1 MTINSNKITL
11 LNNVKIPT
19 KFEGLTID
27 GALKYIK
34 NSETMHEKIE
44 NLRTIVNDDEKYKA
58 LKEQLPAFSF
68 SGTFKNSVLNDSFI
82 EHSGVFTVD
91 IDHLEDVNAD
101 KALVCSI
108 PYVLACFIS
117 PSGKGLKAILRIDT
131 LKDDADLKT
140 KFASIT
146 ALFAG
151 YGINIDQSGKD
162 IRRVCFASYD
172 PDIYINYDAEIFYPE
187 IIQVAPK
194 KTNVLPFTPAVS
206 DVNTA
211 DTCIKRI
218 TDIMQSA
225 VPGDRHITRLKA
237 AKLAGGFV
245 AGGLLDER
253 QARDILEQL
262 SHYISDNGTT
272 SSSEIKTIDDGFK
285 EGLLSPITHIF
296 TQRVHEQ
303 YVEQHNEWET
313 PFYKIILHEILAPF
327 PGVMKALVEE
337 TLRVANKPQPELSIL
352 SALIGMAASIGGN
365 YKTPGGQ
372 RFNLYGIGIS
382 GTGTGKDKAMLPA
395 IMLSKVASA
404 ELGGQPGSGAALEDM
419 LEERGTKILLNM
431 DEVAHFIASMN
442 DIKQTHMA
450 SLAGYLLKLFSA
462 SRGVYHTRRLANSS
476 NNAQKECINP
486 CVSLMGF
493 ACPEKLGDAFGHSS
507 NIEDGLMGRVLFVS
521 GRDSVKPRRDQGEF
535 AIPGFVIDT
544 CKKISFNQDITLEI
558 DYQADSELDRVLM
571 DFDNESGSSSNPF
584 AKALKMRSYEKCER
598 VAGVLAV
605 FDNPVQPVIRLQHIE
620 WAEMFIKYCDKEI
633 LEFTSKHLHGGQVQ
647 SDAAKITSL
656 IDRFGSGVLK
666 ATNKIHS
673 GMIKDKYFPR
683 SLLLKN
689 SKLCKRDFDFA
700 IDHLTDLELVKPV
713 NWEGKNSVF
722 RAILVNKS

>member
-1 MTINSNKITL
+1 MINSKITFL
-11 LNNVKIPT
+11 KNALIPY
-19 KFEGLTID
+19 KFDELTIE

-34 NSETMHEKIE
+34 NSETMRDRIAH
-44 NLRTIVNDDEKYKA
+44 LRTIKDPEQYKNEKIK
-58 LKEQLPAFSF
+58 LPAFSF
-68 SGTFKNSVLNDSFI
+68 SGTFKDSVTNANFDQ
-82 EHSGVFTVD
+82 HSGVFTVD

-101 KALVCSI
+101 KELVCSI
-108 PYVLACFIS
+108 PYVLACFLS
-117 PSGKGLKAILRIDT
+117 PGGNGLKVILRIDT
-131 LKDDADLKT
+131 LKDDADLKD

-151 YGINIDQSGKD
+151 YGVTIDQSCKD
-162 IRRVCFASYD
+162 IRRVCFSSYD
-172 PDIYINYDAEIFYPE
+172 PDIYINYDADIFITTAE
-187 IIQVAPK
+187 KRAKSEPK
-194 KTNVLPFTPAVS
+194 VSQSAAAVG
-206 DVNTA
+206 DA

-218 TDIMQSA
+218 IDLMQSA
-225 VPGDRHITRLKA
+225 TPGTRHNTRLKA
-237 AKLAGGFV
+237 ARLAGGYV
-245 AGGLLDER
+245 AGGFL
-253 QARDILEQL
+253 QRDMAMDVLHQ
-262 SHYISDNGTT
+262 ISDSISDKGTT
-272 SSSEIKTIDDGFK
+272 TPGELNTIADGFN
-285 EGLLSPITHIF
+285 EGLRLPITHIF
-296 TQRVHEQ
+296 IQRVHEQ
-303 YVEQHNEWET
+303 DVEQHDEWET

-395 IMLSKVASA
+395 IMLSKVAGA

-493 ACPEKLGDAFGHSS
+493 ACPEKLGDAFGNSS

-605 FDNPVQPVIRLQHIE
+605 FDNPAQPVIRLQHIE

-656 IDRFGSGVLK
+656 IDRFGSGALK

-673 GMIKDKYFPR
+673 VMIKDKYFPR

-700 IDHLTDLELVKPV
+700 IDHLTDLEAVKPV
-713 NWEGKNSVF
+713 NWEAKNSVF